1 MDRLLSC
8 MTPCVYFFRKTS
20 MTPHLDLPTL
30 PSPPSALSLDGSVS
44 SDETA
49 KRSSI
54 FSRTLTR
61 SRWWAW
67 VGAACVMAVV
77 TFVVCLGFGTQ
88 AIPYSRILA
97 VVIGAVVS
105 PFAEQ
110 NIGDP
115 TSIILLQVR
124 MPRVVLAFFV
134 GGSLAMVGV
143 ALQAL
148 LRNPLA
154 DPFVIGISSGAA
166 LGAAIALLFG
176 VGISMGSI
184 SALPIC
190 AFAGALLALMI
201 MYRISLVQYGFSVYT
216 LLLAGVVLNAIFS
229 AFIMFLTSIA
239 DPNRA
244 FGMYAWLMGTLT
256 GPDWPTMGM
265 LLLYLTVGLI
275 VLGTHAQSLNL
286 LTLGE
291 ETARSLGVDVER
303 VKKSVF
309 LAAALLTGAVVSF
322 SGIIGFVGLIIPHA
336 IRLVV
341 SADHRLLLPVG
352 GLAGGMF
359 LMLADTVART
369 ALSPSEFPVGV
380 ITALVGGPIFL
391 WLLTTRQTQL
401 GMK

>member
-1 MDRLLSC
+1 M
-8 MTPCVYFFRKTS
+8 K
-20 MTPHLDLPTL
+20 PTL
-30 PSPPSALSLDGSVS
+30 DAPPLHPSQSGLSLDRSVS
-44 SDETA
+44 TA
-49 KRSSI
+49 EAPNKATVS
-54 FSRTLTR
+54 SRTLTW
-61 SRWWAW
+61 SRWFVW
-67 VGAACVMAVV
+67 VSSAFVFAVV
-77 TFVVCLGFGTQ
+77 VFVACLGLGTQ
-88 AIPYSRILA
+88 AISYTKIIA
-97 VVIGAVVS
+97 VIMDSVFGR
-105 PFAEQ
+105 FLEQ
-110 NIGDP
+110 STGDS
-115 TSIILLQVR
+115 TSVILLQVR

-176 VGISMGSI
+176 LGVSVGNI

-190 AFAGALLALMI
+190 AFAGALLSLMI
-201 MYRISLVQYGFSVYT
+201 MYRISLAQYGFSVYT

-256 GPDWPTMGM
+256 GPDWPTLGI
-265 LLLYLTVGLI
+265 LVLYLGAGLAI
-275 VLGTHAQSLNL
+275 LGRHAQSLNL

-291 ETARSLGVDVER
+291 ETARSLGVEVER

-336 IRLVV
+336 VRLVV
-341 SADHRLLLPVG
+341 SADHRLLLPVA
-352 GLAGGMF
+352 GLVGGMF

-369 ALSPSEFPVGV
+369 AISPSEFPVGV

-391 WLLTTRQTQL
+391 WLLTTRQTRMGL
-401 GMK
+401 R

>member
-1 MDRLLSC
+1 M
-8 MTPCVYFFRKTS
+8 VVF
-20 MTPHLDLPTL
+20 
-30 PSPPSALSLDGSVS
+30 
-44 SDETA
+44 
-49 KRSSI
+49 
-54 FSRTLTR
+54 
-61 SRWWAW
+61 
-67 VGAACVMAVV
+67 VG
-77 TFVVCLGFGTQ
+77 CLGFGTQ
-88 AIPYSRILA
+88 PISYSKIITVILG
-97 VVIGAVVS
+97 VVAGTSIDQS
-105 PFAEQ
+105 F
-110 NIGDP
+110 GDP
-115 TSIILLQVR
+115 TSVILLHVR

-176 VGISMGSI
+176 IGVSVWTV
-184 SALPIC
+184 SALPVC
-190 AFAGALLALMI
+190 AFMGALVSLMV
-201 MYRISLVQYGFSVYT
+201 MYRIASAQFGFSVYT

-239 DPNRA
+239 EPNRA

-256 GPDWPTMGM
+256 GPNWATLGM
-265 LLLYLTVGLI
+265 LVLYLGVGLLM
-275 VLGTHAQSLNL
+275 LGRHAQALNL

-291 ETARSLGVDVER
+291 ETSRSLGVEVEQ

-336 IRLVV
+336 VRLVV
-341 SADHRLLLPVG
+341 SADHRLLLPVA
-352 GLAGGMF
+352 GLVGGMF
-359 LMLADTVART
+359 LMMADTVART

-380 ITALVGGPIFL
+380 ITALVGGPVFL
-391 WLLTTRQTQL
+391 WLVTTRHTQL

>member
-1 MDRLLSC
+1 MPS
-8 MTPCVYFFRKTS
+8 
-20 MTPHLDLPTL
+20 HLDLPTL
-30 PSPPSALSLDGSVS
+30 SPSSPALSSEASVS
-44 SDETA
+44 LDETA
-49 KRSSI
+49 KRTSV

-67 VGAACVMAVV
+67 VGAAGVMAVL

-88 AIPYSRILA
+88 TIPYSRIIA
-97 VVIGAVVS
+97 VVMGVVVS
-105 PFAEQ
+105 PFTEQ
-110 NIGDP
+110 GIGD
-115 TSIILLQVR
+115 TASIILLQVR

-190 AFAGALLALMI
+190 AFAGALLALII
-201 MYRISLVQYGFSVYT
+201 MYRISLAQYGFSVYT

-239 DPNRA
+239 DPTRA

-275 VLGTHAQSLNL
+275 VLGRHAQSLNL

-341 SADHRLLLPVG
+341 SADHRLLLPVA

>member
-1 MDRLLSC
+1 
-8 MTPCVYFFRKTS
+8 V
-20 MTPHLDLPTL
+20 
-30 PSPPSALSLDGSVS
+30 ALSL
-44 SDETA
+44 E
-49 KRSSI
+49 RSESPDAA
-54 FSRTLTR
+54 FNAAMASGRTLTR
-61 SRWWAW
+61 SRWWLW
-67 VGAACVMAVV
+67 VIAACVVTVV
-77 TFVVCLGFGTQ
+77 VFVGCLGLGTQ
-88 AIPYSRILA
+88 SIPYSRIMA
-97 VVIGAVVS
+97 VVMGSVVGPS
-105 PFAEQ
+105 TEQ
-110 NIGDP
+110 GFSDP
-115 TSIILLQVR
+115 TSVILLQVR
-124 MPRVVLAFFV
+124 MPRVLLAFFV

-176 VGISMGSI
+176 LGISVGSI
-184 SALPIC
+184 SALPVC
-190 AFAGALLALMI
+190 AFAGALMSLMI
-201 MYRISLVQYGFSVYT
+201 MYRISAAQYGFSVYT

-244 FGMYAWLMGTLT
+244 FAMYAWLMGTLT
-256 GPDWPTMGM
+256 GPDWSTLGI
-265 LLLYLTVGLI
+265 LVLYLGAGL
-275 VLGTHAQSLNL
+275 VMLGMHAQSLNL

-291 ETARSLGVDVER
+291 ETARSLGVEVER

-336 IRLVV
+336 VRLVV
-341 SADHRLLLPVG
+341 SADHRLLLPVA
-352 GLAGGMF
+352 GLVGGMF
-359 LMLADTVART
+359 LMMADTVART

-380 ITALVGGPIFL
+380 ITALVGGPVFL

>member
-1 MDRLLSC
+1 M
-8 MTPCVYFFRKTS
+8 
-20 MTPHLDLPTL
+20 
-30 PSPPSALSLDGSVS
+30 SL
-44 SDETA
+44 
-49 KRSSI
+49 
-54 FSRTLTR
+54 
-61 SRWWAW
+61 AW
-67 VGAACVMAVV
+67 VLAVV
-77 TFVVCLGFGTQ
+77 AFVGCLGFGTQ
-88 AIPYSRILA
+88 SIPYSRIIT
-97 VVIGAVVS
+97 VVMESMFG
-105 PFAEQ
+105 PFTEQ
-110 NIGDP
+110 GLGDP
-115 TSIILLQVR
+115 TSVILLQVR
-124 MPRVVLAFFV
+124 MPRVLLAFFV

-176 VGISMGSI
+176 LGISVGSI
-184 SALPIC
+184 SALPVC
-190 AFAGALLALMI
+190 AFAGALMSLMI
-201 MYRISLVQYGFSVYT
+201 MYRISSAQYGFSVYT

-256 GPDWPTMGM
+256 GPDWSTLGI
-265 LLLYLTVGLI
+265 LVLYLGAGLVI
-275 VLGTHAQSLNL
+275 LGMHAQSLNL

-291 ETARSLGVDVER
+291 ETARSLGVEVER

-336 IRLVV
+336 VRLVV
-341 SADHRLLLPVG
+341 SADNRLLLPVAGLVG
-352 GLAGGMF
+352 GIF
-359 LMLADTVART
+359 LMMADTVART

>member
-1 MDRLLSC
+1 M
-8 MTPCVYFFRKTS
+8 
-20 MTPHLDLPTL
+20 
-30 PSPPSALSLDGSVS
+30 ASVS
-44 SDETA
+44 
-49 KRSSI
+49 
-54 FSRTLTR
+54 SRTLTR
-61 SRWWAW
+61 SRWWTWVSLAW
-67 VGAACVMAVV
+67 VLAVV
-77 TFVVCLGFGTQ
+77 AFVGCLGFGTQ
-88 AIPYSRILA
+88 SIPYSKIIA
-97 VVIGAVVS
+97 VVLGSIAGS
-105 PFAEQ
+105 SMDQ
-110 NIGDP
+110 GLGDP
-115 TSIILLQVR
+115 TSVILLQVR

-176 VGISMGSI
+176 FGISVGSI
-184 SALPIC
+184 SALPVC
-190 AFAGALLALMI
+190 AFAGALMSLMI
-201 MYRISLVQYGFSVYT
+201 MYRISSAQYGFSVYT

-256 GPDWPTMGM
+256 GPDWSTLGI
-265 LLLYLTVGLI
+265 LVLYLGAGL
-275 VLGTHAQSLNL
+275 VLLGMHAQSLNL

-309 LAAALLTGAVVSF
+309 LAAALLTGAAVSF

-336 IRLVV
+336 VRLVV
-341 SADHRLLLPVG
+341 SADHRLLLPVA
-352 GLAGGMF
+352 GLVGGMF
-359 LMLADTVART
+359 LMMADTVART

>member
-1 MDRLLSC
+1 
-8 MTPCVYFFRKTS
+8 
-20 MTPHLDLPTL
+20 
-30 PSPPSALSLDGSVS
+30 
-44 SDETA
+44 
-49 KRSSI
+49 
-54 FSRTLTR
+54 
-61 SRWWAW
+61 
-67 VGAACVMAVV
+67 
-77 TFVVCLGFGTQ
+77 
-88 AIPYSRILA
+88 
-97 VVIGAVVS
+97 
-105 PFAEQ
+105 
-110 NIGDP
+110 
-115 TSIILLQVR
+115 
-124 MPRVVLAFFV
+124 MPRVLLAFFV

-176 VGISMGSI
+176 LGISVGSI
-184 SALPIC
+184 SALPVC
-190 AFAGALLALMI
+190 AFAGALMSLMI
-201 MYRISLVQYGFSVYT
+201 MYRISAAQYGFSVYT

-244 FGMYAWLMGTLT
+244 FAMYAWLMGTLT
-256 GPDWPTMGM
+256 GPDWSTLGI
-265 LLLYLTVGLI
+265 LVLYLGAGL
-275 VLGTHAQSLNL
+275 VMLGMHAQSLNL

-291 ETARSLGVDVER
+291 ETARSLGVEVER

-336 IRLVV
+336 VRLVV
-341 SADHRLLLPVG
+341 SADHRLLLPVA
-352 GLAGGMF
+352 GLVGGMF
-359 LMLADTVART
+359 LMMADTVART

-380 ITALVGGPIFL
+380 ITALVGGPVFL

>member
-1 MDRLLSC
+1 M
-8 MTPCVYFFRKTS
+8 
-20 MTPHLDLPTL
+20 
-30 PSPPSALSLDGSVS
+30 VS
-44 SDETA
+44 Q
-49 KRSSI
+49 
-54 FSRTLTR
+54 TLTR
-61 SRWWAW
+61 GRWFVW
-67 VGAACVMAVV
+67 VSAAGLVAAVV
-77 TFVVCLGFGTQ
+77 FVACLGVGTQ
-88 AIPYSRILA
+88 AIPYSKIMTVLLGLVFGQSLDMGISDPLSVIL
-97 VVIGAVVS
+97 
-105 PFAEQ
+105 F
-110 NIGDP
+110 
-115 TSIILLQVR
+115 QVR
-124 MPRVVLAFFV
+124 MPRVMLAFFV
-134 GGSLAMVGV
+134 GSSLAMVGV

-176 VGISMGSI
+176 LGISVGSI
-184 SALPIC
+184 SALPVC
-190 AFAGALLALMI
+190 AFAGALLSLVI
-201 MYRISLVQYGFSVYT
+201 MYRISSAQYGFSVYT

-256 GPDWPTMGM
+256 GPDWPTLGI
-265 LLLYLTVGLI
+265 LLLYLGAGLI
-275 VLGTHAQSLNL
+275 MLGMHAQSLNL

-291 ETARSLGVDVER
+291 ETARSLGVEVER

-336 IRLVV
+336 VRLVV
-341 SADHRLLLPVG
+341 SADHRLLLPVA
-352 GLAGGMF
+352 GLVGGMF

-391 WLLTTRQTQL
+391 WLLTMRQTQM

>member
-1 MDRLLSC
+1 
-8 MTPCVYFFRKTS
+8 VG
-20 MTPHLDLPTL
+20 
-30 PSPPSALSLDGSVS
+30 SASVL
-44 SDETA
+44 A
-49 KRSSI
+49 VI
-54 FSRTLTR
+54 AF
-61 SRWWAW
+61 
-67 VGAACVMAVV
+67 VG
-77 TFVVCLGFGTQ
+77 CLGFGTQ
-88 AIPYSRILA
+88 SIPYSEIMA
-97 VVIGAVVS
+97 VVMDLMLAPFGA
-105 PFAEQ
+105 ATEQ
-110 NIGDP
+110 GLSDA
-115 TSIILLQVR
+115 TSVILLQVR
-124 MPRVVLAFFV
+124 MPRVVLAFLV

-176 VGISMGSI
+176 LGISVGSL
-184 SALPIC
+184 SALPVC
-190 AFAGALLALMI
+190 AFTGALVSLMI
-201 MYRISLVQYGFSVYT
+201 MYRISAAQYGFSVYT
-216 LLLAGVVLNAIFS
+216 LLLTGVVLNAIFS

-244 FGMYAWLMGTLT
+244 FGMYAWLMGSLT
-256 GPDWPTMGM
+256 GPDWSTLGI
-265 LLLYLTVGLI
+265 LVLYLGMGLI
-275 VLGTHAQSLNL
+275 LLGMHAQSLNL

-291 ETARSLGVDVER
+291 ETARSLGVEVER

-309 LAAALLTGAVVSF
+309 LAAAFLTGAVVSF

-336 IRLVV
+336 VRLVV
-341 SADHRLLLPVG
+341 SADHRLLLPIAGLVG
-352 GLAGGMF
+352 GVF

-380 ITALVGGPIFL
+380 ITALVGGPVFL

>member
-1 MDRLLSC
+1 M
-8 MTPCVYFFRKTS
+8 K
-20 MTPHLDLPTL
+20 PTL
-30 PSPPSALSLDGSVS
+30 DAPSLSSTPAELSLEPSIATKAALNPA
-44 SDETA
+44 TA
-49 KRSSI
+49 PSQ
-54 FSRTLTR
+54 TLTR
-61 SRWWAW
+61 SRWWLW
-67 VGAACVMAVV
+67 VSAACVV
-77 TFVVCLGFGTQ
+77 TVLVFVACLGFGTQ
-88 AIPYSRILA
+88 AISYSKIIA
-97 VVIGAVVS
+97 VIMEAVAS
-105 PFAEQ
+105 SSMDQ
-110 NIGDP
+110 GLSDP
-115 TSIILLQVR
+115 TSVILLHVR

-176 VGISMGSI
+176 LGISVGSI
-184 SALPIC
+184 SALPVC
-190 AFAGALLALMI
+190 AFAGALMSLMI
-201 MYRISLVQYGFSVYT
+201 MYRISSAQYGFSVYT

-244 FGMYAWLMGTLT
+244 FGMYAWMMGTLT
-256 GPDWPTMGM
+256 GPDWSTLGI
-265 LLLYLTVGLI
+265 LVLYLGAGLV
-275 VLGTHAQSLNL
+275 VLGMHAQSLNL

-291 ETARSLGVDVER
+291 ETARSLGVEVER

-309 LAAALLTGAVVSF
+309 LAAALLTGAAVSF

-336 IRLVV
+336 VRLVV
-341 SADHRLLLPVG
+341 SADHRLLLPVA
-352 GLAGGMF
+352 GLVGGMF

>member
-1 MDRLLSC
+1 MKPS
-8 MTPCVYFFRKTS
+8 
-20 MTPHLDLPTL
+20 LDV
-30 PSPPSALSLDGSVS
+30 PSLPPSSSTISLERSGPTDVPLTITSAL
-44 SDETA
+44 
-49 KRSSI
+49 
-54 FSRTLTR
+54 SRTLTK

-67 VGAACVMAVV
+67 VSAACVLAAVA
-77 TFVVCLGFGTQ
+77 FVGCLGFGTET
-88 AIPYSRILA
+88 IPYSRIVA
-97 VVIGAVVS
+97 VIMSLVFGQSEGQEMGV
-105 PFAEQ
+105 
-110 NIGDP
+110 P
-115 TSIILLQVR
+115 TSVILLHVR
-124 MPRVVLAFFV
+124 MPRVLLAFFV

-176 VGISMGSI
+176 VGISVGSI

-190 AFAGALLALMI
+190 AFAGALLSLVI
-201 MYRISLVQYGFSVYT
+201 MYRISAAQYGFSVYT

-256 GPDWPTMGM
+256 GPDWPTLGM
-265 LLLYLTVGLI
+265 LVVYLGVGLVI
-275 VLGTHAQSLNL
+275 LGMHAQSLNL

-291 ETARSLGVDVER
+291 ETARSLGVEVER

-336 IRLVV
+336 VRLVV
-341 SADHRLLLPVG
+341 SADHRLLLPVAGLVG
-352 GLAGGMF
+352 GIF
-359 LMLADTVART
+359 LMMADTVART

>member
-1 MDRLLSC
+1 M
-8 MTPCVYFFRKTS
+8 K
-20 MTPHLDLPTL
+20 PTL
-30 PSPPSALSLDGSVS
+30 NVPSLTPPPAALSLDRMS
-44 SDETA
+44 SAAERFNDA
-49 KRSSI
+49 SASS
-54 FSRTLTR
+54 RMLTR
-61 SRWWAW
+61 SRWWRW
-67 VGAACVMAVV
+67 VSSASVLAVMA
-77 TFVVCLGFGTQ
+77 FVGCLGFGTQ
-88 AIPYSRILA
+88 SIPYSEIMA
-97 VVIGAVVS
+97 VVMGLVLA
-105 PFAEQ
+105 PFGSATEQ
-110 NIGDP
+110 GLSDA
-115 TSIILLQVR
+115 TSVILLQVR
-124 MPRVVLAFFV
+124 MPRVVLAFLV

-176 VGISMGSI
+176 LGISVGSL
-184 SALPIC
+184 SALPVC
-190 AFAGALLALMI
+190 AFAGALLSLMI
-201 MYRISLVQYGFSVYT
+201 MYRISAAQYGFSVYT

-244 FGMYAWLMGTLT
+244 FGMYAWLMGSLT
-256 GPDWPTMGM
+256 GPDWSTLGI
-265 LLLYLTVGLI
+265 LVLYLGAGL
-275 VLGTHAQSLNL
+275 VLLGMHAQSLNL

-291 ETARSLGVDVER
+291 ETARSLGVEVER

-336 IRLVV
+336 VRLVV
-341 SADHRLLLPVG
+341 SADHRLLLPVAGLVG
-352 GLAGGMF
+352 GVF

>member
-1 MDRLLSC
+1 M
-8 MTPCVYFFRKTS
+8 K
-20 MTPHLDLPTL
+20 PTL
-30 PSPPSALSLDGSVS
+30 DAPSLSPSPAALSLERSVS
-44 SDETA
+44 AT
-49 KRSSI
+49 RSLNMASVS
-54 FSRTLTR
+54 SRTLTR
-61 SRWWAW
+61 SRWWTWVSLAW
-67 VGAACVMAVV
+67 VLAVV
-77 TFVVCLGFGTQ
+77 AFVGCLGFGTQ
-88 AIPYSRILA
+88 SIPYSRIIA
-97 VVIGAVVS
+97 VVMESMFG
-105 PFAEQ
+105 PFTEQ
-110 NIGDP
+110 GLGDP
-115 TSIILLQVR
+115 TSVILLQVR
-124 MPRVVLAFFV
+124 MPRVLLAFFV

-176 VGISMGSI
+176 LGISVGSI
-184 SALPIC
+184 SALPVC
-190 AFAGALLALMI
+190 AFAGALMSLMI
-201 MYRISLVQYGFSVYT
+201 MYRISSAQYGFSVYT

-256 GPDWPTMGM
+256 GPDWSTLGI
-265 LLLYLTVGLI
+265 LALYLGAGLVI
-275 VLGTHAQSLNL
+275 LGMHAQSLNL

-291 ETARSLGVDVER
+291 ETARSLGVEVER
-303 VKKSVF
+303 VKKMVF

-336 IRLVV
+336 VRLVV
-341 SADHRLLLPVG
+341 SADHRLLLPVAGLVG
-352 GLAGGMF
+352 GIF
-359 LMLADTVART
+359 LMMADTVART

>member
-1 MDRLLSC
+1 M
-8 MTPCVYFFRKTS
+8 
-20 MTPHLDLPTL
+20 
-30 PSPPSALSLDGSVS
+30 SL
-44 SDETA
+44 
-49 KRSSI
+49 
-54 FSRTLTR
+54 
-61 SRWWAW
+61 AW
-67 VGAACVMAVV
+67 VLAVV
-77 TFVVCLGFGTQ
+77 AFVGCLGFGTQ
-88 AIPYSRILA
+88 SIPYSRIIT
-97 VVIGAVVS
+97 VVMESVFG
-105 PFAEQ
+105 PFTEQ
-110 NIGDP
+110 GLGDP
-115 TSIILLQVR
+115 TSVILLQVR
-124 MPRVVLAFFV
+124 MPRVLLAFFV

-176 VGISMGSI
+176 LGISVGSI
-184 SALPIC
+184 SALPVC
-190 AFAGALLALMI
+190 AFAGALMSLMI
-201 MYRISLVQYGFSVYT
+201 MYRISSAQYGFSVYT

-256 GPDWPTMGM
+256 GPDWSTLGI
-265 LLLYLTVGLI
+265 LVLYLGAGLVI
-275 VLGTHAQSLNL
+275 LGMHAQSLNL

-291 ETARSLGVDVER
+291 ETARSLGVEVER
-303 VKKSVF
+303 VKKMVF

-336 IRLVV
+336 VRLVV
-341 SADHRLLLPVG
+341 SADHRLLLPVA
-352 GLAGGMF
+352 GLVGGMF

>member
-1 MDRLLSC
+1 
-8 MTPCVYFFRKTS
+8 
-20 MTPHLDLPTL
+20 
-30 PSPPSALSLDGSVS
+30 
-44 SDETA
+44 
-49 KRSSI
+49 
-54 FSRTLTR
+54 
-61 SRWWAW
+61 
-67 VGAACVMAVV
+67 MAVL

-88 AIPYSRILA
+88 TIPYSRIIA
-97 VVIGAVVS
+97 VVMGVVVS
-105 PFAEQ
+105 PFTEQ
-110 NIGDP
+110 GMGD
-115 TSIILLQVR
+115 TASIILLQVR

-190 AFAGALLALMI
+190 AFAGALLALII
-201 MYRISLVQYGFSVYT
+201 MYRISLAQYGFSVYT

-239 DPNRA
+239 DPTRA

-275 VLGTHAQSLNL
+275 VLGRHAQSLNL

-341 SADHRLLLPVG
+341 SADHRLLLPVA

>member
-1 MDRLLSC
+1 
-8 MTPCVYFFRKTS
+8 V
-20 MTPHLDLPTL
+20 
-30 PSPPSALSLDGSVS
+30 SAAS
-44 SDETA
+44 
-49 KRSSI
+49 
-54 FSRTLTR
+54 
-61 SRWWAW
+61 
-67 VGAACVMAVV
+67 VGAVLV
-77 TFVVCLGFGTQ
+77 FVACLGFGTQ
-88 AIPYSRILA
+88 TISYSTIIA
-97 VVIGAVVS
+97 VLVGSVAGS
-105 PFAEQ
+105 SMEQ
-110 NIGDP
+110 GSSDP
-115 TSIILLQVR
+115 ISVILLQVR
-124 MPRVVLAFFV
+124 MPRVVLAFLV

-176 VGISMGSI
+176 LGISVGSL
-184 SALPIC
+184 SALPVC
-190 AFAGALLALMI
+190 AFAGALLSLMI
-201 MYRISLVQYGFSVYT
+201 MYRISAAQYGFSVYT

-244 FGMYAWLMGTLT
+244 FGMYAWLMGSLT
-256 GPDWPTMGM
+256 GPDWPTLGI
-265 LLLYLTVGLI
+265 LVLYLGAGL
-275 VLGTHAQSLNL
+275 VLLGMHAQSLNL

-291 ETARSLGVDVER
+291 ETARSLGVEVER

-309 LAAALLTGAVVSF
+309 LAAAFLTGAVVSF

-336 IRLVV
+336 VRLVV
-341 SADHRLLLPVG
+341 SADHRLLLPVSGLVG
-352 GLAGGMF
+352 GVF

>member
-1 MDRLLSC
+1 M
-8 MTPCVYFFRKTS
+8 K
-20 MTPHLDLPTL
+20 PTL
-30 PSPPSALSLDGSVS
+30 DAPAIASSPEERSARDTGRTVTLIKSASM
-44 SDETA
+44 A
-49 KRSSI
+49 
-54 FSRTLTR
+54 SRTLTK
-61 SRWWAW
+61 SRWWVW
-67 VGAACVMAVV
+67 VSSAFGVTMVV
-77 TFVVCLGFGTQ
+77 FIGCLGLGTQ
-88 AIPYSRILA
+88 AIPYSQIIAIVMGL
-97 VVIGAVVS
+97 VVGTS
-105 PFAEQ
+105 MEQ
-110 NIGDP
+110 SLGEP
-115 TSIILLQVR
+115 TSTILLQVR
-124 MPRVVLAFFV
+124 MPRVVLAFLV

-184 SALPIC
+184 SALPVC
-190 AFAGALLALMI
+190 AFAGALFSLMI
-201 MYRISLVQYGFSVYT
+201 MYRISSAQFGFSVYT

-239 DPNRA
+239 DPNRV

-256 GPDWPTMGM
+256 GPDWSTLGM
-265 LLLYLTVGLI
+265 LMIYLGAGLFI
-275 VLGTHAQSLNL
+275 LGMHAQSLNL

-291 ETARSLGVDVER
+291 ETARSLGVEVER
-303 VKKSVF
+303 VKKAVF

-336 IRLVV
+336 VRLVV
-341 SADHRLLLPVG
+341 SADHRLLLPMA
-352 GLAGGMF
+352 GLVGGMF
-359 LMLADTVART
+359 LMMADTVART

>member
-1 MDRLLSC
+1 M
-8 MTPCVYFFRKTS
+8 VVF
-20 MTPHLDLPTL
+20 
-30 PSPPSALSLDGSVS
+30 
-44 SDETA
+44 
-49 KRSSI
+49 
-54 FSRTLTR
+54 
-61 SRWWAW
+61 
-67 VGAACVMAVV
+67 VG
-77 TFVVCLGFGTQ
+77 CLGFGTQ
-88 AIPYSRILA
+88 TISYSEIIA
-97 VVIGAVVS
+97 VIMGAVAGTS
-105 PFAEQ
+105 IDQRF
-110 NIGDP
+110 GDP
-115 TSIILLQVR
+115 TSVILLHVR

-176 VGISMGSI
+176 IGVSVWAV
-184 SALPIC
+184 SALPVC
-190 AFAGALLALMI
+190 AFTGALVSLMI
-201 MYRISLVQYGFSVYT
+201 MYRISSAQFGFSVYT

-239 DPNRA
+239 EPNRA

-256 GPDWPTMGM
+256 GPNWTTLGM
-265 LLLYLTVGLI
+265 LALYLGAGLF
-275 VLGTHAQSLNL
+275 VLGRHAQSLNL

-291 ETARSLGVDVER
+291 ETSRSLGVDVEG

-336 IRLVV
+336 VRLVV
-341 SADHRLLLPVG
+341 SADHRLLLPVA
-352 GLAGGMF
+352 GLVGGMF
-359 LMLADTVART
+359 LMMADTVART

-380 ITALVGGPIFL
+380 ITALVGGPVFL
-391 WLLTTRQTQL
+391 WLLTTRQTSL

>member
-1 MDRLLSC
+1 M
-8 MTPCVYFFRKTS
+8 K
-20 MTPHLDLPTL
+20 PTL
-30 PSPPSALSLDGSVS
+30 DAPVIASSPAECSAKQAGHTDSHATSAL
-44 SDETA
+44 TT
-49 KRSSI
+49 
-54 FSRTLTR
+54 SRTLTR
-61 SRWWAW
+61 SRWWIW
-67 VGAACVMAVV
+67 VSSACCV
-77 TFVVCLGFGTQ
+77 TVIIFIGCLGLGTQ
-88 AIPYSRILA
+88 AIPYSQIIGIVMSA
-97 VVIGAVVS
+97 VVGTS
-105 PFAEQ
+105 MDQ
-110 NIGDP
+110 SLGDP

-124 MPRVVLAFFV
+124 MPRVVLAFLV

-166 LGAAIALLFG
+166 LGAAIAILFG
-176 VGISMGSI
+176 VGVSMGSI
-184 SALPIC
+184 SALPVC
-190 AFAGALLALMI
+190 AFAGALFSLMI
-201 MYRISLVQYGFSVYT
+201 MYRISLAQFGFSIYT

-239 DPNRA
+239 EPNRV

-256 GPDWPTMGM
+256 GPDWSTLGI
-265 LLLYLTVGLI
+265 LVLYLGAGL
-275 VLGTHAQSLNL
+275 VMLGMHAQSLNL

-291 ETARSLGVDVER
+291 ETARSLGVEVER
-303 VKKSVF
+303 VKKTIF
-309 LAAALLTGAVVSF
+309 LASALLTGAVVSF

-336 IRLVV
+336 VRLVV
-341 SADHRLLLPVG
+341 SADHRLLLPIA
-352 GLAGGMF
+352 GLVGGMF
-359 LMLADTVART
+359 LMMADTVART

>member
-1 MDRLLSC
+1 MS
-8 MTPCVYFFRKTS
+8 
-20 MTPHLDLPTL
+20 
-30 PSPPSALSLDGSVS
+30 SACG
-44 SDETA
+44 
-49 KRSSI
+49 
-54 FSRTLTR
+54 
-61 SRWWAW
+61 
-67 VGAACVMAVV
+67 V
-77 TFVVCLGFGTQ
+77 TMVLFIGCLGLGTQ
-88 AIPYSRILA
+88 AIPYSQIIA
-97 VVIGAVVS
+97 VVMGAIVGTS
-105 PFAEQ
+105 MEQ
-110 NIGDP
+110 NLGDP
-115 TSIILLQVR
+115 TSIIILHVR
-124 MPRVVLAFFV
+124 MPRVVLAFLV

-176 VGISMGSI
+176 VGISIGSI
-184 SALPIC
+184 SALPVC
-190 AFAGALLALMI
+190 AFTGALFSLMI
-201 MYRISLVQYGFSVYT
+201 MYRISSAQFGFSVYT

-239 DPNRA
+239 DPNRV

-256 GPDWPTMGM
+256 GPDWSTIGM
-265 LLLYLTVGLI
+265 LMLYLGAGLFI
-275 VLGTHAQSLNL
+275 LGMHAQSLNL

-291 ETARSLGVDVER
+291 ETARSLGVEVEW
-303 VKKSVF
+303 VKKAVF

-336 IRLVV
+336 VRIVV
-341 SADHRLLLPVG
+341 AADHRLLLPMA
-352 GLAGGMF
+352 GLVGGMF
-359 LMLADTVART
+359 LMIADTVART